1 MSTHLYLAKLTPLS
15 YTHISLSVLVL
26 SGVCFLAAPY
36 RPVKEAPP
44 TVLSS
49 RSNVFDDDEFDV
61 FSRDKVDMSRV
72 WKGRR

>member
-1 MSTHLYLAKLTPLS
+1 MEASINLVCL
-15 YTHISLSVLVL
+15 LSVVA
-26 SGVCFLAAPY
+26 VPY

-72 WKGRR
+72 WRGRR

>member
-1 MSTHLYLAKLTPLS
+1 MSVSTVEIRVNTVGNLKCV
-15 YTHISLSVLVL
+15 SLCV
-26 SGVCFLAAPY
+26 GFHNAPY

-61 FSRDKVDMSRV
+61 FSREKVDMKRV
-72 WKGRR
+72 WRGRR